1 MTVGLNVIVIG
12 CGISGL
18 SCARLLQEAGHR
30 VTIWADKQ
38 SPHTTS
44 DIAAAFWYPYRVF
57 PVEKVKT
64 WARDSFVAF
73 AAIRDPDAGVLTTQA
88 IELLHAPA
96 KDLWSLQLP
105 GSRPA
110 RADEL
115 PPGYEH
121 GQVFESYVIE
131 IPRYMPW
138 LHRAFIAAGGAVHH
152 RQLESIDQAV
162 QEADAVFHCSG
173 LGARKLAGDASMHT
187 LRGQLV
193 RVKNKGIDRVI
204 MDEQSETAISY
215 VVPRSEDVILGG
227 TSDED
232 DEKLE
237 VDPAVTSA
245 ILDRCIALEPRLRD
259 AEILG
264 AQVGLRPCRPQV
276 RVELE
281 TVAGVPVIH
290 NYGHGGAGIT
300 LSWGCATEAVRLLRS

>member
-1 MTVGLNVIVIG
+1 MTMGLNVIVIG

-18 SCARLLQEAGHR
+18 SCARLLQDAGHR
-30 VTIWADKQ
+30 VTIWADKR

-44 DIAAAFWYPYRVF
+44 DVAAAFWYPYRVF
-57 PVEKVKT
+57 PVEKVAT

-73 AAIRDPDAGVLTTQA
+73 AAIRDADAGVLKKPA
-88 IELLHAPA
+88 IELLHSPA
-96 KDLWSLQLP
+96 KDLWSLELP

-115 PPGYEH
+115 PPGYEY

-138 LHRAFIAAGGAVHH
+138 LHRAFIAAGGVVLH
-152 RQLESIDQAV
+152 RQLEGIDQAV

-173 LGARKLAGDASMHT
+173 LGARKLASDTSVHT

-193 RVKNKGIDRVI
+193 RVKNNGINRVI
-204 MDEQSETAISY
+204 MDEQSEAAISY

-227 TSDED
+227 TSDEH
-232 DEKLE
+232 DETLD
-237 VDPAVTSA
+237 VDPAVTAA

-264 AQVGLRPCRPQV
+264 SQVGLRPCRPEV
-276 RVELE
+276 RVDRE

-300 LSWGCATEAVRLLRS
+300 LSWGCATEAVRLLRF